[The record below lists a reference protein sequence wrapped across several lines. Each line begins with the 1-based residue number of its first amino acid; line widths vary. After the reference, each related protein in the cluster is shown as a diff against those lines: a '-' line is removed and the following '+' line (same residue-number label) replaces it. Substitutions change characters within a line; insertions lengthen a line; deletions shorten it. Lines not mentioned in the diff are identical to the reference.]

1 MDAKN
6 ERLKALRKALGK
18 STTDFGAAIGISASG
33 ISNIE
38 CGIRVVSDKHIK
50 LICAAYPTVSE
61 HWLRTGEGEM
71 FSPSDSDIVAEVCK
85 TYSLD
90 SAGRLLLETV
100 LDLPDGYAQMLL
112 DVAHRLAERSAAAAP
127 DESSASHSEVDID
140 AEVESYRQALLRQKK
155 AAEESSASPATAARE
170 A

>member
-33 ISNIE
+33 VSNIE

-50 LICAAYPTVSE
+50 LICAAYPMVSE

-71 FSPSDSDIVAEVCK
+71 FAPSDSDIVAEVCK

-100 LDLPDGYAQMLL
+100 LDLPDGYAKVLL
-112 DVAHRLAERSAAAAP
+112 DVALKLAERSAAVSAAADP
-127 DESSASHSEVDID
+127 AEIDID
-140 AEVESYRQALLRQKK
+140 REVAEYRAQLELEKK
-155 AAEESSASPATAARE
+155 RAAEKSARSRVSDA
-170 A
+170 